1 MRGRPFFSS
10 GILFVPL
17 PSPAT
22 TILHARKNHV
32 QVFQIWSPLSHD
44 PVCGFAH
51 PIHRCPSQQWQS
63 LNRFF
68 RCTCS
73 GSGSS
78 QRNPQDKWRQVIRPV
93 PLGEFPPRGLE
104 QMVKYSRD
112 KAVAGLLRRLVH
124 DGWRFHMR
132 GRHGKLVS
140 PEGRR
145 LPVPC
150 TPSDYR
156 AVDNFKRD
164 LRKLM
169 PFYTRLT

>member
-1 MRGRPFFSS
+1 M
-10 GILFVPL
+10 
-17 PSPAT
+17 A
-22 TILHARKNHV
+22 K
-32 QVFQIWSPLSHD
+32 
-44 PVCGFAH
+44 
-51 PIHRCPSQQWQS
+51 SQQVLS
-63 LNRFF
+63 LHVLR
-68 RCTCS
+68 
-73 GSGSS
+73 
-78 QRNPQDKWRQVIRPV
+78 QRQLTTQPTRQVAASNQTCTSGGIP
-93 PLGEFPPRGLE
+93 PPRGLE